1 VEINLETIAAIAA
14 EKEIENQQFVLY
26 LKSKDGQ
33 EIDAL
38 VLELNDI
45 ISAKIDCT
53 QCGNCCKSLM
63 INVSQ
68 SEADNLS
75 AHLHQSRNEFD
86 KQYVEKG
93 NNGMMII
100 NTIPCLF
107 LHENKCTV
115 YEHRF
120 AGCRE
125 FPGLHLPHFT
135 KRLFTIFMH
144 YERCPIIF
152 NVVEELKTITNF
164 KP

>member
-1 VEINLETIAAIAA
+1 MEINFEMIAAITA

-86 KQYVEKG
+86 
-93 NNGMMII
+93 
-100 NTIPCLF
+100 
-107 LHENKCTV
+107 
-115 YEHRF
+115 
-120 AGCRE
+120 
-125 FPGLHLPHFT
+125 
-135 KRLFTIFMH
+135 
-144 YERCPIIF
+144 
-152 NVVEELKTITNF
+152 
-164 KP
+164 